1 MKLKKAEEEG
11 RRRQGTGP
19 ERKQAWY
26 CLGTHPMYSR
36 APVVLLDLGEGRGAG
51 DVWTLAQASPKVDEC
66 TRGVVS
72 CCANAVLKSLL
83 YIASQFLQSVESE
96 EGCGKANKRGGCCS

>member
-1 MKLKKAEEEG
+1 MEEEAAAKERRGGKGGGKRKGRECGRGGEDQIMKLKKAEEEG

-36 APVVLLDLGEGRGAG
+36 APVVLLDLGEGGGAG

-66 TRGVVS
+66 T
-72 CCANAVLKSLL
+72 
-83 YIASQFLQSVESE
+83 
-96 EGCGKANKRGGCCS
+96 